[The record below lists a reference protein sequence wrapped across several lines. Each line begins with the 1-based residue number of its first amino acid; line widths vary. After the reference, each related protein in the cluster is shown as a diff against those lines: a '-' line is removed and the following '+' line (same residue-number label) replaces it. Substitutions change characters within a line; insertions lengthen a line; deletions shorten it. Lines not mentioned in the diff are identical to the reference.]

1 MSTLVDVPKCEI
13 INIKISGCAIVPK
26 MPNHQNQL
34 YNMYRMVGREGGGG
48 DRGYSD
54 KIGKITSLYVEQ
66 QTAHFAI
73 AFVCL

>member
-1 MSTLVDVPKCEI
+1 
-13 INIKISGCAIVPK
+13 

-34 YNMYRMVGREGGGG
+34 YNMYRMVGRERGGG